1 MLSTKIRA
9 SAAAVVAAAALSLTG
24 VATAATTSSIT
35 PSKTTATAVS
45 QPTKPT
51 KPKAT
56 TPTSTA
62 RTTAQY
68 QTGAGAS
75 QWCQDQAGLANDW
88 LEEGDDRWI
97 EGDDVGAGEAEHNG
111 DVIAGAANANGC
123 ELFQIY

>member
-1 MLSTKIRA
+1 MLSTKIRV
-9 SAAAVVAAAALSLTG
+9 SAAAVVAAAALSITG
-24 VATAATTSSIT
+24 VATAATTSATT
-35 PSKTTATAVS
+35 PLKATTTAVS

-51 KPKAT
+51 KPKT
-56 TPTSTA
+56 TSTA
-62 RTTAQY
+62 RTTAHY